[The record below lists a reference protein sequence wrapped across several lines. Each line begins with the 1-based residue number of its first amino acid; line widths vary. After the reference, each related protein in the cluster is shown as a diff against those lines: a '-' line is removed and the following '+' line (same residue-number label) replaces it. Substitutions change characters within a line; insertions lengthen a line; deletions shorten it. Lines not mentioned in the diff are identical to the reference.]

1 MTFTHSLRRGLTRYH
16 SRASNVVAN
25 ASRFANAR
33 YCTSRVPM
41 LAFLALVLC
50 TPCAAMDVVVTP
62 AATNARESG
71 QTPAP
76 NPVTLTSPNLG
87 LRDALSVLNRNKG
100 FAGSNIDSLNF
111 VLAAGTYR
119 LSAPLVVSPDPTW
132 SSTPITI
139 TGPTSGRAIITGG
152 KLLSGFTPVTDAAS
166 LARLPSAARG
176 NVVVASLSNN
186 GITDLGTEQR
196 HGYNIPI
203 TPAPLEIFFRD
214 APMTV
219 ARWPNTGFAKIQSL
233 PDGPTGLTF
242 TVSGGHPS
250 AWQHEPN
257 LEAMGYWARDWAD
270 TTLPVTSVNP
280 SSGVLTLQA
289 PAPEFGL
296 LQGQRVVIENA
307 LSELDQPGEYYVDKA
322 TARVF
327 LWPPF
332 PMMSGDVQA
341 SVVDTLLTVNNAV
354 NLTISNLVFDIAR
367 GDGIDLN
374 GGGHIVVQNT
384 TLSNMGGRGAFSN
397 AGSSGFDSIKL
408 AHTGEG
414 GIVIVT
420 GNRTTLAPG
429 NAFVDNSDLH
439 DFARRSHAYR
449 PAVNVAGVGN
459 RVSGN
464 TIYSGPHAA
473 ILFTGNNHVISDNEI
488 YDVVTETADSGAIYT
503 GRDWTTR
510 GTVIEDN
517 FIHDIGTTTLPDATV
532 GVYLDDEASGT
543 IIRRNVFSR
552 VNQAVFI
559 GGGRDNVVEDN
570 LFANSSPA
578 LHVDSR
584 GLSWQNPDAV
594 NPNGI
599 FQTELRAVPYDQPP
613 YSTQYPT
620 LPNILQNHLG
630 APVGNVFDRNI
641 VINGSPTDIDAG
653 AQPFFVPGQV
663 FDASS
668 VVFTS
673 AIADADRKT
682 FSDFTISPSS
692 PAIAAGFTP
701 SLFGTAAAA
710 PPPPVAAS
718 STNQP

>member
-1 MTFTHSLRRGLTRYH
+1 
-16 SRASNVVAN
+16 
-25 ASRFANAR
+25 
-33 YCTSRVPM
+33 
-41 LAFLALVLC
+41 
-50 TPCAAMDVVVTP
+50 MDVNLTA

-76 NPVTLTSPNLG
+76 NPITLTSPNLS
-87 LRDALSVLNRNKG
+87 LRDALSLLSKNK
-100 FAGSNIDSLNF
+100 ALVGSGIDSLNI

-119 LSAPLVVSPDPTW
+119 LTAPLVLSPDPTW
-132 SSTPITI
+132 SSTPISI
-139 TGPTSGRAIITGG
+139 TGPSSGGRAIITGG

-176 NVVVASLSNN
+176 SVVVASLKDN
-186 GITDLGTEQR
+186 GIADLGIRQR
-196 HGYNIPI
+196 HGYDIAI

-214 APMTV
+214 APMTL

-233 PDGPTGLTF
+233 PNGPTGLTF
-242 TVSGGHPS
+242 TVSGGNPG
-250 AWQHEPN
+250 AWQHEPE

-280 SSGVLTLQA
+280 SSGALTLQA

-296 LQGQRVVIENA
+296 LEGQRVVIQNA
-307 LSELDQPGEYYVDKA
+307 LSELDQPGEYYVDRA
-322 TARVF
+322 SARVF
-327 LWPPF
+327 LWPPL
-332 PMMSGDVQA
+332 PMASGDVQA

-354 NLTISNLVFDIAR
+354 NLTISNLSFDIAR

-374 GGGHIVVQNT
+374 GGGNIVVNNT
-384 TLSNMGGRGAFSN
+384 ILSNTGDRGAFSN
-397 AGSSGFDSIKL
+397 AGSSGFNSIKL

-414 GIVIVT
+414 GIVIVN

-429 NAFVDNSDLH
+429 NTFVYNSDLH
-439 DFARRSHAYR
+439 DFARRTHAYR
-449 PAVNVAGVGN
+449 PAINVAGVGAQ
-459 RVSGN
+459 VIGN
-464 TIYSGPHAA
+464 TIYSGPHAG
-473 ILFTGNNHVISDNEI
+473 IIFTGNNHLISDNEI
-488 YDVVTETADSGAIYT
+488 YNVVTETADAGAIYT

-510 GTVIEDN
+510 GTVIQDN
-517 FIHDIGTTTLPDATV
+517 FIHDIGTTTQPDATI

-543 IIRRNVFSR
+543 LIRRNVFSR

-559 GGGRDNVVEDN
+559 GGGRDNIVEDN

-578 LHVDSR
+578 LYVDSR
-584 GLSWQNPDAV
+584 GLSWQNPDVV

-599 FQTELRAVPYDQPP
+599 FQTELRAVPYNQPP

-630 APVGNVFDRNI
+630 APVGNAFNRNI
-641 VINGSPTDIDAG
+641 VIGGSTAEIDAG
-653 AQPFFVPGQV
+653 AQPFVVPGQI

-673 AIADADRKT
+673 AIADTDRKT
-682 FSDFTISPSS
+682 YDDLRISPSS
-692 PAIAAGFTP
+692 PAIAAGFLP
-701 SLFGTAAAA
+701 SLFGTPAAMAPSPTAAAIPAA
-710 PPPPVAAS
+710 PR
-718 STNQP
+718 